1 MKLTKEE
8 AEMIRNAANAPD
20 GAAYYDE
27 IIKELKASSRIANVS
42 MIVAILSLIVAIIAI
57 IR

>member
-8 AEMIRNAANAPD
+8 AEMIRNTANAPD
-20 GAAYYDE
+20 GAAYYEE
-27 IIKELKASSRIANVS
+27 IIEELKASSRTANIS
-42 MIVAILSLIVAIIAI
+42 MIVAILSLVVAIIAF